1 MVSKERRFTKPVG
14 YSKRVREQNLVSI
27 PRAVLDPKVKVS
39 KVTSV
44 VRGKSQLDVF
54 GKLFHFLAEQRHK
67 NSSDTCESRK
77 LLSTILRKSEDRML
91 VGIFRPLGIICG

>member
-39 KVTSV
+39 KVASV

-54 GKLFHFLAEQRHK
+54 GKLFHFLAERRQEFVRHP
-67 NSSDTCESRK
+67 RV
-77 LLSTILRKSEDRML
+77 SEASQYDPPE
-91 VGIFRPLGIICG
+91 I